1 MFVRNRFAVLLVV
14 IVMLLVMAVPAL
26 AQDVPPDTGGIDL
39 GQVLY
44 DRLDLILVVVGIGF
58 VVVIL
63 RPVLMELARQASE
76 NIPPGAVKDILNGVI
91 LNGVLPM
98 VYEQLDA
105 RLRDFEDAARADERT
120 PLDEAVIAELRDM
133 FREIKD
139 TLTTSQKVQ

>member
-76 NIPPGAVKDILNGVI
+76 NIPPGAVKDILNGV
-91 LNGVLPM
+91 LPM